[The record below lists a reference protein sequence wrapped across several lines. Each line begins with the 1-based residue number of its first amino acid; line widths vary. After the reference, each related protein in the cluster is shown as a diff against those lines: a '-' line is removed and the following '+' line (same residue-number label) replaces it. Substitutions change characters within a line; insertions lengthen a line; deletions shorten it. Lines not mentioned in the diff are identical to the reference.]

1 MTKIK
6 LGVMALVCATSTA
19 VAQPKVNTVELAEK
33 IVGKTAAVKEG
44 EIVMINGSVADMTFM
59 EDLAVAVRKRGAFP
73 LVTVWSESGER
84 KMLDGMDAKYD
95 GQTNAVEMAMAK
107 LVNVTINIP
116 AVRDASIYEKLPA
129 DRQRK
134 IAVANQGI
142 GETMLKRSVRTI
154 ELSNGLAPSPSRA
167 KTLGVTEA
175 ELAGLYWAGLQADFS
190 AIEEKGKALK
200 DTLSKGGEL
209 RITLPNGTDLKMK
222 IKGRKVL
229 TSDGVLSAEDIKAG
243 GASVQAWLPAGEV
256 YLSPVPGS
264 VEGKLVD
271 DRMVFFDKDVTGVT
285 AEIKAGKITNITA
298 KSGWEI
304 VKPRYDAAGPGKNE
318 IGVFDIGINPNVK
331 TAGKLETF
339 IGAGMVTITTGNNT
353 WAGGTNKEPFSLM
366 FQMAGATVTLDGK
379 PLIENGSL
387 K

>member
-6 LGVMALVCATSTA
+6 LGVMAVVCATSTA

-33 IVGKTAAVKEG
+33 IVGKTAAVKQG
-44 EIVMINGSVADMTFM
+44 EIVQINGGVADMPFL
-59 EDLAVAVRKRGAFP
+59 EDLALAVRKRGAFP
-73 LVTVWSESGER
+73 LVTVWSESGE
-84 KMLDGMDAKYD
+84 KKFVDGMDPKFD
-95 GQTNAVEMAMAK
+95 GQTNAVDLALAK
-107 LVNVTINIP
+107 LVNVSISIP
-116 AVRDASIYEKLPA
+116 AVRDASIYEKFPA

-134 IAVANQGI
+134 LATANQVVGD
-142 GETMLKRSVRTI
+142 TLLKRNVRRI

-167 KTLGVTEA
+167 KALGVTEA
-175 ELAGLYWAGLQADFS
+175 ELAAMYWAGLTADFAS
-190 AIEEKGKALK
+190 IEDKAKSLK

-209 RITLPNGTDLKMK
+209 HITLPNGTDLKMK

-229 TSDGVLSAEDIKAG
+229 ASDGVLSPEDVKAG

-256 YLSPVPGS
+256 YLAPVPGS

-271 DRMVFFDKDVTGVT
+271 DRMVFFDKDILGVT

-298 KSGWEI
+298 KSGWDV
-304 VKPRYDAAGPGKNE
+304 VKSRYDAAGPGKNE
-318 IGVFDIGINPNVK
+318 VGVVDFGINPNVK
-331 TAGKLETF
+331 TTGKLETF
-339 IGAGMVTITTGNNT
+339 IGAGMVTIATGDNT
-353 WAGGTNKEPFSLM
+353 WAGGTTKEPFALT